1 MARPRKEDARDT
13 RRLILEA
20 ALDLFSQSGFAGT
33 SMRQIARA
41 VSVRESALYHH
52 FSSKADILEALLD
65 ELGPGRSKQ
74 LDGLD
79 VAHIVSELGGE
90 KALRLLARS
99 MVALWA
105 TPSEQKLARLILAE
119 GPRLTALG
127 IVDPRALM
135 LEARGRLERVIGAI
149 AEATSPRAK
158 LDVPTATL
166 SFLGPLVVLRLLHL
180 VLAPG
185 PPDLPALNREVDRHV
200 AHFSK
205 TFAKLNKR
213 S

>member
-33 SMRQIARA
+33 SMRMIARA

-52 FSSKADILEALLD
+52 FSSKAEILRGLLD
-65 ELGPGRSKQ
+65 ELGPGRARQ

-79 VAHIVSELGGE
+79 VGQLVRELGGE

-99 MVALWA
+99 MVSLWA
-105 TPSEQKLARLILAE
+105 TPNEQKLARLILAE

-127 IVDPRALM
+127 IIDPRALM

-149 AEATSPRAK
+149 AKSAAPRASVD
-158 LDVPTATL
+158 LPSATL
-166 SFLGPLVVLRLLHL
+166 AFLGPLVVLRMLHL

-185 PPDLPALNREVDRHV
+185 PPDLGALNREVDRHV
-200 AHFSK
+200 AHYWK